1 MIDLLVMA
9 LKINVSHSTEGLS
22 AKMVAKVKRLGIVK
36 VVNLQPVIRFFSHLF
51 RSPDRGIYKKIKEIA
66 TVVNEDESRR
76 LIRLLA
82 AD

>member
-22 AKMVAKVKRLGIVK
+22 ALVAKVKRLGIVK

-51 RSPDRGIYKKIKEIA
+51 RPPDRGIYKKIKEIA